1 MQLPLVAP
9 APLVTKHAAAFRD
22 LFENRCQFAHFQ
34 HYLTGLMVL
43 ENKSMANIARCVLES
58 ADKTNL
64 SRFFSEADWDPV
76 AANPRPVRR
85 LLDPTKPPRA
95 PQAL

>member
-9 APLVTKHAAAFRD
+9 APLVSTHAAAFRD
-22 LFENRCQFAHFQ
+22 LFENRCQFAHFE

-43 ENKSMANIARCVLES
+43 ENKSMVNIVRCLLES

-64 SRFFSEADWDPV
+64 SRFFAACV
-76 AANPRPVRR
+76 AAH
-85 LLDPTKPPRA
+85 A
-95 PQAL
+95 